1 MNNKYKYLLKNTGIL
16 TISNFSSKLI
26 VFFLVPLY
34 TSILSTEEYGI
45 YDLIISTVQLL
56 FPILTANIVDGVMR
70 FALDKER
77 EVTDIVAIALKFIF
91 GSFIVMGVLLFINY
105 HFGLWQ
111 DINGFE
117 FLIYLYYVFYVL
129 NQFYIQLA
137 KGLERIKD
145 MGISSVLGTLATT
158 GFNILFLC
166 VIKIGLTGFFIAA
179 ILSQVTSVLYY
190 SIRINI
196 LKYIR
201 TRISNKELQSEMLRY
216 SLPLILTTLG
226 WWVNSAADRYTVA
239 FLCGVSANGLLS
251 VSYKI
256 PTILNTLQG
265 IFIQAWQISAVREY
279 RNEGSEEFYKSS
291 FIYLNTL
298 MCTGSAGL
306 IFLTRPIAALLFSND
321 FYTAWKYV
329 PFLLLS
335 SVFNAASG
343 FIGPLLSAKKD
354 SKSMAKS
361 AVYGA
366 GVNVVLNII
375 LVFVLG
381 IQGAT
386 IATAIASFIIYYV
399 RRRATG
405 SMIISDF
412 HKKILLSWV
421 ILCIEAIIEIY
432 FNNYYISAVCVCLI
446 IYIYRK
452 TIVSFLNNIVDKI
465 K

>member
-1 MNNKYKYLLKNTGIL
+1 MNNKYKYLVKNTGIL
-16 TISNFSSKLI
+16 TISNFSSKIL

-34 TSILSTEEYGI
+34 TSILTTSEYGI

-70 FALDKER
+70 FTLDKDC
-77 EVTDIVAIALKFIF
+77 EVSDIVAIALKFIF
-91 GSFIVMGVLLFINY
+91 GSFIVIGVLLFVNY
-105 HFGLWQ
+105 QFGLWK
-111 DINGFE
+111 DIKGFE
-117 FLIYLYYVFYVL
+117 FLIFLYYVFYVL

-166 VIKIGLTGFFIAA
+166 VFKIGLTGFFIAA
-179 ILSQVTSVLYY
+179 ILSQVIPVLYY
-190 SIRINI
+190 SVRINI
-196 LKYIR
+196 SKYVSFHID
-201 TRISNKELQSEMLRY
+201 KKLQKEMLQY

-239 FLCGVSANGLLS
+239 FLCGIAANGLLS

-279 RNEGSEEFYKSS
+279 GNEGAGEFYKSS

-298 MCTGSAGL
+298 MCVGSAGL
-306 IFLTRPIAALLFSND
+306 IFLTRPISALLFAND
-321 FYTAWKYV
+321 FYAAWEYV

-343 FIGPLLSAKKD
+343 FIGPLLSAIKD

-366 GVNVVLNII
+366 GVNVILNIV
-375 LVFVLG
+375 LVWMMGV
-381 IQGAT
+381 QGAT
-386 IATAIASFIIYYV
+386 VATAIASFIIYYV

-405 SMIISDF
+405 DMIISEF

-421 ILCIEAIIEIY
+421 VLCIEATIEVY
-432 FNNYYISAVCVCLI
+432 FSNYIFTAVCVCLI

-452 TIVSFLNNIVDKI
+452 TIMLFLRKI
-465 K
+465 LSIKK